1 MSKKKAE
8 MRRLAPAKINLFLRI
23 LRKRPDGYHDLA
35 SVMQQ
40 ISLFDELICSLRP
53 EGIALSCPGTDLPT
67 DEKNL
72 VYRAARALFEHTG
85 YPGGVDITLSKQ
97 IPSAA
102 GLGGGSSDA
111 AATLLALNDLCSLGL
126 SKDEL
131 MKLGVKLGADV
142 PFFIFGQTAFA
153 SGIGDRLQ
161 ALENTPKLSMVL
173 INPPFPLSTK
183 TVYENLNFTLTKKEN
198 NYSIPRFYAL
208 GDVIRELHNDLE
220 AVSMNMHPELADFK
234 QLLINEGALGA
245 LMSGSGPTLFG
256 LFPDESSAREAR
268 SAIEKK
274 VSGDCRV
281 FFAQS
286 LSGKYEFSPDEE
298 LPG

>member
-8 MRRLAPAKINLFLRI
+8 TRRLAPAKINLFLRI

-40 ISLFDELICSLRP
+40 ISLYDELTFSLRT
-53 EGIALSCPGTDLPT
+53 EGIALSCPDTDLPADDT
-67 DEKNL
+67 NL
-72 VYRAARALFEHTG
+72 VVRAARSLFEHTG
-85 YPGGVDITLSKQ
+85 YSGGVAVTLAKR
-97 IPSAA
+97 IPTAA

-111 AATLLALNDLCSLGL
+111 ATTLMALNDLCSLNV
-126 SKDEL
+126 SQTEL
-131 MKLGVKLGADV
+131 IKIGAKLGADV
-142 PFFIFGQTAFA
+142 PFFIFGPTAFA
-153 SGIGDRLQ
+153 TGIGDRLQ
-161 ALENTPKLSMVL
+161 ALENAPKFSMVL
-173 INPPFPLSTK
+173 NHPPFPLSTK
-183 TVYENLNFTLTKKEN
+183 TVYEKLNFTLTKKEN

-220 AVSMNMHPELADFK
+220 AVSMSLHPELADYK
-234 QLLINEGALGA
+234 KLLINEGALGA

-256 LFPDESSAREAR
+256 LFADESSARAAREA
-268 SAIEKK
+268 IVKK

-286 LSGKYEFSPDEE
+286 L
-298 LPG
+298 

>member
-8 MRRLAPAKINLFLRI
+8 TRRLAPAKINLFLRI

-40 ISLFDELICSLRP
+40 ISLYDEMTFSLRSK
-53 EGIALSCPGTDLPT
+53 EIVISCPGADLPT

-72 VYRAARALFEHTG
+72 VYLAARKLFDHAG
-85 YPGGVDITLSKQ
+85 YSGGVAIELAKQ
-97 IPSAA
+97 IPLAA

-126 SKDEL
+126 SKSEL
-131 MKLGVKLGADV
+131 MKLGAKLGADV
-142 PFFIFGQTAFA
+142 PFFMFGPTAFA

-161 ALENTPKLSMVL
+161 TLENTIKFSMVL

-183 TVYENLNFTLTKKEN
+183 SVYEKLNFTLTKKEN

-220 AVSMNMHPELADFK
+220 AVSMKMHPELADFK
-234 QLLINEGALGA
+234 RLLINEGALGA

-256 LFPDESSAREAR
+256 LFADESSAREAR
-268 SAIEKK
+268 NAIVKK

-286 LSGKYEFSPDEE
+286 L
-298 LPG
+298 